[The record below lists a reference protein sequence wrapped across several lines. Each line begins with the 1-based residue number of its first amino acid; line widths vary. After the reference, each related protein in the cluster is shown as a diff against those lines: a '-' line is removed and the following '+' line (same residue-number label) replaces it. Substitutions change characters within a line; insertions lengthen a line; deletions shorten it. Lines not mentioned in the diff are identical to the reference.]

1 MHGQLLTESIRFK
14 VTLVVNVVRAGKE
27 PGSRVLRFRFMERIK
42 WMQRHEMESKVVENY
57 TNVTRFSGFM
67 KS

>member
-14 VTLVVNVVRAGKE
+14 VTLEVNVAGAGE
-27 PGSRVLRFRFMERIK
+27 EHGSKDLRFQLMEWIK

>member
-14 VTLVVNVVRAGKE
+14 VTLEVNVARAGE
-27 PGSRVLRFRFMERIK
+27 ELGSRDLRFQLMEWIK

-57 TNVTRFSGFM
+57 A
-67 KS
+67 KSQNFQVL

>member
-1 MHGQLLTESIRFK
+1 MHGQVLTESIRFK
-14 VTLVVNVVRAGKE
+14 VTLEVNVARADKE
-27 PGSRVLRFRFMERIK
+27 LGSRVLRFRFMERIK

-57 TNVTRFSGFM
+57 MNVTRFSGFM